1 MFMVN
6 DLYLRLS
13 EPECIII
20 VQVLFFFKNNYVLKV
35 VIFILFIIL

>member
-1 MFMVN
+1 MFIVN
-6 DLYLRLS
+6 DQYLRLS

-20 VQVLFFFKNNYVLKV
+20 VQVLFYFKKSYVLKV